1 MKDLAIK
8 FSALICCLL
17 VSGAGTASADEAAAL
32 REEMANLNR
41 QISTLEAKFAGL
53 QQSGSVPTYVATSAG
68 EEKAGLLSD
77 IQVGGYVE
85 TQYNQNLTRGGNAIA
100 GGNNGRIF
108 DTDRESFSVNAVEV
122 NFAKEANPEGGA
134 GFRFDVQMGEDAQV
148 VNGDGAAGDKFDL
161 QQAYVEYNQSLAFLG
176 ETDLISDTINFKAG
190 RFTTLAGAEVIEGPD
205 NWNISRSYAFG
216 LALPFVH
223 TGVRSNFQVLNDFFD
238 VYFGVNNG
246 WDNAV
251 DNNTGK
257 TFEFGLGY
265 SPIEKVSVFHALYFG
280 NENNPDVLTAGDNG
294 SNAGGSRFLLSNVVS
309 YDVTEKLSLKGE
321 FNVGQQRRAVASGEN
336 VQWYTYNA
344 YARYQL
350 TDKWA
355 AAYRFELFRDQE
367 QFRTGLD
374 RTLWGQTLT
383 LERQVA
389 ENLIGRLEYRLDRT
403 DNNDAFGEDSNMS
416 TIGAQLIY
424 LI

>member
-1 MKDLAIK
+1 MKDLATK
-8 FSALICCLL
+8 FAALLCCLIL
-17 VSGAGTASADEAAAL
+17 SGAGTATADEAAAL
-32 REEMANLNR
+32 RDEMATLNR
-41 QISTLEAKFAGL
+41 QMSTLEAKFAGL

-68 EEKAGLLSD
+68 EEKSSLISD

-108 DTDRESFSVNAVEV
+108 DTDRESFTVNAVEV

-134 GFRFDVQMGEDAQV
+134 GFRVDIAMGEDAQV
-148 VNGDGAAGDKFDL
+148 VNGDGAATDKFDL
-161 QQAYVEYNQSLAFLG
+161 QQAYVEYVQSLSFLG
-176 ETDLISDTINFKAG
+176 DTTLISDTINFKAG

-223 TGVRSNFQVLNDFFD
+223 TGVRSNFQLLNDFFD

-246 WDNAV
+246 WDNPV

-265 SPIEKVSVFHALYFG
+265 SPIEKVSLFHALYFG
-280 NENNPDVLTAGDNG
+280 NENTDTDG
-294 SNAGGSRFLLSNVVS
+294 SNAAGSRFLFSNVIS
-309 YDVTEKLSLKGE
+309 FDVTEKLSLKGE
-321 FNVGQQRRAVASGEN
+321 FNVGQQRRAVTSGEN
-336 VQWYTYNA
+336 VQWTSYNA

-355 AAYRFELFRDQE
+355 AAYRFELFRDQ
-367 QFRTGLD
+367 QAFRSSLD
-374 RTLWGQTLT
+374 RTLWGQTFT
-383 LERQVA
+383 IERQIA
-389 ENLIGRLEYRLDRT
+389 ENLIGRVEYRLDRSEEV
-403 DNNDAFGEDSNMS
+403 DAFGEDSNMQ

-424 LI
+424 VI